1 MIYRLRIILDSEE
14 DVISDLEIKS
24 DSSFE
29 DLHFAIVNSFNF
41 NGNEM
46 ASFYL
51 SDDNWTQGEEITL
64 ESFGD
69 EKVMKFIGL
78 NSIIKD
84 SQLNFIY
91 VYDFLKLWTFFVEV
105 VEICEENKSFIYPQT
120 IFSIGKIP
128 KSAPDKIFVEDK
140 TDSDDS
146 DDYDEED
153 LYNYY

>member
-14 DVISDLEIKS
+14 DVIRDLEIKS

-29 DLHFAIVNSFNF
+29 DLHSAIVNSFNF

-51 SDDNWTQGEEITL
+51 SDDTWSQGEEITL
-64 ESFGD
+64 ESFRD
-69 EKVMKFIGL
+69 EKVMKDTSLKSVI
-78 NSIIKD
+78 ND

-105 VEICEENKSFIYPQT
+105 VEICDEDESSIYPQT
-120 IFSIGKIP
+120 IFSIGMIP
-128 KSAPDKIFVEDK
+128 KNAPNKTFLEDK
-140 TDSDDS
+140 SKGDDIAN
-146 DDYDEED
+146 YDEED
-153 LYNYY
+153 LYNHF